1 MTPLKLLAAAS
12 LFAIAMAAQ
21 PAFAVNEGA
30 PTSPSVNQSQ
40 AAPRPTLSPE
50 ERKAKRQHR
59 REMRRKRQLERQSAP
74 PQPDRI

>member
-12 LFAIAMAAQ
+12 LFFLAMAAS
-21 PAFAVNEGA
+21 PAFAVNDGA
-30 PTSPSVNQSQ
+30 PTTLSVNQSQ

-59 REMRRKRQLERQSAP
+59 REMRRKRQLERQNSAP
-74 PQPDRI
+74 QPGQL